1 MSENPQA
8 SERVHS
14 EAPAE
19 GDENADPR
27 DIRVHSQDPA
37 EGVDTTGVD
46 ITGRDITGVDITGS
60 DIKGASAGG

>member
-37 EGVDTTGVD
+37 EG
-46 ITGRDITGVDITGS
+46 RDITGGDVTARDSTGGDITEGT
-60 DIKGASAGG
+60 SAGG

>member
-1 MSENPQA
+1 MSENPKA

-19 GDENADPR
+19 GDEDADPR

-37 EGVDTTGVD
+37 EGADIADAD
-46 ITGRDITGVDITGS
+46 ITD
-60 DIKGASAGG
+60 GADAGA